1 MQAGQFLL
9 SRQFMKHTIIR
20 IVAVLITFFATVFI
34 TESLINKDSADMT
47 TDMSQAVLPVVS
59 IEYNGIEVNPMFGYV
74 NDMDLSFMRS
84 SITPLMS
91 GRKVHL
97 KIDTY
102 SSTVSSISY
111 EVRTV
116 DGNRLI
122 EQTVVSDY
130 ETNGRNIE
138 ANLTLKDLINSNV
151 EYELIVILKL
161 GNGKEVKY
169 YTRVISP
176 QDYYVNDKLEYISD
190 FNKKTFDKEEA
201 KTLTKYL
208 ESNYLGD
215 NTTFGNVDIHSKL
228 DQVTWGNLNPI
239 VIDEPKITIKEL
251 SSLTGSFLVDY
262 YVSVDDENGLKHFKI
277 QEFYRIRYSKERIYL
292 LDFNRTMD
300 EVFVDEK
307 DTYDENAIRLGI
319 LSQSPHMVESED
331 GSSIVFVMNN
341 RLYSYDVKDNRIA
354 FLFGFYDVFTEDL
367 RAVNPNHKIKV
378 MDVDETGNVTFLVYG
393 YMNRGSHEGESG
405 ICAYYYD
412 ATVNTIEELAYM
424 PSEHSPDLLMKEVDE
439 LSYMN
444 SQGNLYLVV
453 GRRLYSI
460 NTKTRNTEV
469 LAENLADGS
478 YVISNNNH
486 MAAYLTSED
495 IYNAHELILMNLETQ
510 LSSKIECKGNEVISP
525 ISFIGEDL
533 VYGIGYESDITN
545 DRTGNT
551 IIPMYEV
558 NIRNQHKGIMMRY
571 SQDRFYV
578 VGGEVH
584 QNQIIL
590 HRVKKIDEG
599 KFEEALDDQI
609 MNSEDPTLTKNIISS
624 ENNEKYEKILKISV
638 KGTIDSSKTK
648 HMTPKMV
655 LYEGS
660 REIELLENSKK
671 YIVYGK
677 YGVDS
682 FYDNA
687 ATAVEKAYSIS
698 GVVMNDTG
706 RYIYKKVS
714 RSPKNQIMAIKE
726 KAASE
731 NISPLAVCLNVMLEN
746 EDVIR
751 NSQYMLNQG
760 NSVVEILS
768 AMPDYDILDLT
779 GCSIDMILYYVNQ
792 DIPVL
797 SMLDNQNAVLIIG
810 FNDTE
815 IVIMDPL
822 NNEIY
827 KRPVEDVVDWF
838 EDNGN
843 CFITYVRSV
852 EE

>member
-1 MQAGQFLL
+1 M
-9 SRQFMKHTIIR
+9 RQLIIR
-20 IVAVLITFFATVFI
+20 IVAVLVTFIATIIV
-34 TESLINKDSADMT
+34 TENVINNDSADMT
-47 TDMSQAVLPVVS
+47 TEMSQATIPVVS

-74 NDMDLSFMRS
+74 NDMELSFMRN

-91 GRKVHL
+91 GRKVRL

-102 SSTVSSISY
+102 SSNIAGIAY

-116 DGNRLI
+116 DGQRLI
-122 EQTVVSDY
+122 EDNTINDY
-130 ETNGRNIE
+130 ESNGRHLE
-138 ANLTLKDLINSNV
+138 ANITLKDLINSNV
-151 EYELIVILKL
+151 EYELIVKLTL
-161 GNGKEVKY
+161 GNGKLVKY

-176 QDYYVNDKLEYISD
+176 QDYYVNDKLEYVSD

-215 NTTFGNVDIHSKL
+215 NTSFGNVDIHSKL
-228 DQVTWGNLNPI
+228 DQVTWGTLNPT

-262 YVSVDDENGLKHFKI
+262 YVSTEDENGLKYYKV

-300 EVFVDEK
+300 EIFVDDKSAYNE
-307 DTYDENAIRLGI
+307 DSIRLGI
-319 LSQSPHMVESED
+319 TSSSPHMVESED
-331 GSSIVFVMNN
+331 GNNIVFVMNN
-341 RLYSYDVKDNRIA
+341 RLYSYNVKDNRIA
-354 FLFGFYDVFTEDL
+354 FLFGFYDIFTEDI
-367 RAVNPNHKIKV
+367 RAVNAQHKIKV
-378 MDVDETGNVTFLVYG
+378 MKVDDDGNVTFLVYG
-393 YMNRGSHEGESG
+393 YMNRGSHEGEAG
-405 ICAYYYD
+405 ISAYYYNS
-412 ATVNTIEELAYM
+412 AVNTIEELAYM
-424 PSEHSPDLLMKEVDE
+424 PSEHSPDLLIKEVDE

-444 SQGNLYLVV
+444 SKGSLYLLV
-453 GRRLYSI
+453 GRCLYCIDTS
-460 NTKTRNTEV
+460 TRTTHI

-478 YVISNNNH
+478 YVISQNNR
-486 MAAYLTSED
+486 MAAYLTDEN
-495 IYNAHELILMNLETQ
+495 IYNAHELVLMNLETAI
-510 LSSKIECKGNEVISP
+510 SSKIECKSNEVISP

-533 VYGIGYESDITN
+533 VYGTGYTSDITTN
-545 DRTGNT
+545 KTGNT

-558 NIRNQHKGIMMRY
+558 DIRNQNEGILMRY

-578 VGGEVH
+578 VGGDVI

-590 HRVKKIDEG
+590 HRMKKVDEG

-609 MNSEDPTLTKNIISS
+609 MNAQDPTQTKNIISS
-624 ENNEKYEKILKISV
+624 DTSEKYEKVTKLSIKGKINS
-638 KGTIDSSKTK
+638 DKTK

-655 LYEGS
+655 KYEGS
-660 REIELLENSKK
+660 REIELEEDSKK

-682 FYDNA
+682 FYDSA
-687 ATAVEKAYSIS
+687 STSVEKAYSIS
-698 GVVMNDTG
+698 GVVMNNEG

-714 RSPKNQIMAIKE
+714 RNIKNQIMAIKE
-726 KAASE
+726 RAASE

-779 GCSIDMILYYVNQ
+779 GCSIDMVLYYVDQ
-792 DIPVL
+792 DIAVL

-810 FNDTE
+810 FNETE
-815 IVIMDPL
+815 IVIMDPRT
-822 NNEIY
+822 NEIY
-827 KRPVEDVVDWF
+827 KLPMEDAVDWF

-843 CFITYVRSV
+843 CFITYVRTV